1 MVAPK
6 LILNFDH
13 MSYIT
18 LTRQYKENLKTK
30 VVRYIK
36 DELKGMEVE
45 FDSRFN
51 ASVHTQYEIEER
63 FIEGIDE
70 EGNLIG
76 KNTYSDY
83 VDISLDEL
91 DVETL
96 SYMLDQLMEV
106 NYKLLVL

>member
-1 MVAPK
+1 
-6 LILNFDH
+6 

-18 LTRQYKENLKTK
+18 LTRQYKENLKGK
-30 VVRYIK
+30 ILKYIK
-36 DELKGMEVE
+36 DELKGMGVE
-45 FDSRFN
+45 FDIKFN

-76 KNTYSDY
+76 KNTYLDY

-91 DVETL
+91 DIETM
-96 SYMLDQLMEV
+96 SYMLDQLIEV
-106 NYKLLVL
+106 NYKLLII

>member
-1 MVAPK
+1 
-6 LILNFDH
+6 

-18 LTRQYKENLKTK
+18 LTRQYKENLKGK
-30 VVRYIK
+30 ILKYIK
-36 DELKGMEVE
+36 DELKGMGVE
-45 FDSRFN
+45 FDIKFN

-76 KNTYSDY
+76 KNTYLDY

-91 DVETL
+91 DIETM
-96 SYMLDQLMEV
+96 SYMLYQLIEV
-106 NYKLLVL
+106 NYKLLII